1 MVTTIAN
8 RQDTMVAPTSTRMRC
23 RATREIRTSQ
33 GLIRCSTVG
42 VIQCEMDNLGR
53 HLILVRWDSGVT
65 DYAYPSEIEILGQEA
80 VPPQPATIE
89 SVSTGTEA

>member
-1 MVTTIAN
+1 MI
-8 RQDTMVAPTSTRMRC
+8 DPTLTRLRC

-33 GLIRCSTVG
+33 GLIRCSTQG
-42 VIQCEMDNLGR
+42 VTQCEIDNLGR

-80 VPPQPATIE
+80 VPSQPATIE
-89 SVSTGTEA
+89 SVPTEREA

>member
-1 MVTTIAN
+1 MI
-8 RQDTMVAPTSTRMRC
+8 DPTLTRTRC

-33 GLIRCSTVG
+33 GLIRCSTEG

-65 DYAYPSEIEILGQEA
+65 DYAYPSEIEIIGEEA
-80 VPPQPATIE
+80 VPPQPTIIE
-89 SVSTGTEA
+89 SVSTGTQA

>member
-1 MVTTIAN
+1 MTN
-8 RQDTMVAPTSTRMRC
+8 PTLTRMRC

-33 GLIRCSTVG
+33 GLIRCSTEG

-53 HLILVRWDSGVT
+53 HPILVRWDSGVT
-65 DYAYPSEIEILGQEA
+65 DYAYPSEIEIIGQEA
-80 VPPQPATIE
+80 VPPRPAIIE